1 MVESIAIR
9 DYVDIEVILLDTRQ
23 TRYFDILQKLE
34 FDSIFGCKMHSIQN
48 KLNEKKK
55 TEKEYAKF
63 ISHVFG
69 WLFMK
74 TGRYK

>member
-1 MVESIAIR
+1 MWILKLSYLIQDKQDISIFI
-9 DYVDIEVILLDTRQ
+9 
-23 TRYFDILQKLE
+23 QKLE